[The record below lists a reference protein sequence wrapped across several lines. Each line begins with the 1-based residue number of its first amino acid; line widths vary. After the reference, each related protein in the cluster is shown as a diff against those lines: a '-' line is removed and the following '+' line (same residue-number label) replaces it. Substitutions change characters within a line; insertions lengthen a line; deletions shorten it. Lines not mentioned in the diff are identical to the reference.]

1 MGSLALMR
9 VTSEGVLEDGESGG
23 SRFAVGY
30 GWEWSE
36 HRPGGGEP
44 KKEGGKRAKMTERGG
59 NGCAW
64 LGNSQDT

>member
-44 KKEGGKRAKMTERGG
+44 KKEGMDPKEENAIS
-59 NGCAW
+59 W
-64 LGNSQDT
+64 LAFF